1 VTLRGGGAPL
11 HWTATVSDPLSLSST
26 SGDLDPGDTD
36 TVTVTLHPATPRV
49 GGTVTVTFT
58 GGGRTH
64 TVRVTWEGEPT
75 PDPSSS

>member
-1 VTLRGGGAPL
+1 
-11 HWTATVSDPLSLSST
+11 
-26 SGDLDPGDTD
+26 
-36 TVTVTLHPATPRV
+36 
-49 GGTVTVTFT
+49 VTFT